1 MAMNLLKIRSSVL
14 LYKKGTVRYLPWLG
28 NKQKSALILVFEFL
42 FGLFKKKNKYLADQ
56 DALLPA
62 VHYQFR
68 DVS

>member
-1 MAMNLLKIRSSVL
+1 MA
-14 LYKKGTVRYLPWLG
+14 GEQT
-28 NKQKSALILVFEFL
+28 KSAVILVFEFL
-42 FGLFKKKNKYLADQ
+42 FGLFKNKYLADQ